1 MKEEEKKAVQNQP
14 QSEPDSTGEAAEP
27 NQEESTPVTEPS
39 EAAAEPET
47 PAPREESSEP
57 AEPVP
62 AEVSSAEEAPAQEP
76 APEAGEKQAEEK
88 PEAPD
93 APQEEE
99 ATPNGEEKTGT
110 GEAPAGETSPAS
122 DEPEKKESA
131 PAESEQPAA
140 SAEAPA
146 AEEKPAAEETAAE
159 GEQPAESPAKTRKK
173 SRLPLWARVLLG
185 ILCVVVVMAGLA
197 VAYINGKLDLIH
209 YDDGTV
215 DSMGTIG
222 ADEDQDLDS
231 TGLEHN
237 DGEMIMPEGS
247 PFEDD
252 NVLNILLIS
261 TDERTEAVNDAD
273 AFTHLNELDGT
284 RATTEFSEDAR
295 ADSLI
300 LVSLNIEE
308 DTIKLVSIERA
319 TGVPILLEG
328 YEDEYDWIT
337 HTFRYGGARLTM
349 DTVSECLNLDLD
361 RYVRINFNSF
371 VQIVDAVGGIDIE
384 LTETE
389 AAALNWEIPS
399 NSMLIVGKVH
409 AGLNHLDGYTAL
421 QYARLRSIDNDWQRI
436 VRQRTVIQAVLDQIQ
451 HASVSEL
458 DELLNTVLPL
468 VQTNFTKSEIAALLV
483 QLPGFLGVEADQ
495 MSLPVDGTYGV
506 RTGMDNRTMYDPD
519 WQTNSDILQDFL
531 YEGMSA
537 EDAIAAHVES
547 EDAATA
553 ETALELTD
561 KQEYL
566 TRNSSPLDLEEGITV
581 EDFGNGNY
589 RVFLAGAPDNTA
601 QTWQMKQGLVQ
612 YLHESQGVNVLMED
626 CGPAEA
632 MAWQQYIDTGSIGNS
647 EPLFDTEE
655 EEEYWNWLA
664 DYNQD
669 QLDSGKFTIVG
680 LGTDD
685 DPELALQGMLT
696 LMDEEA
702 DPEELSCPLSRNLL
716 ANMQDSE
723 SLTEGARGRLY
734 YSLRRL
740 LNNGEEGMNDL
751 NVIFGENAETAI
763 SILQASLSAS
773 DSTEGMNAAFENA
786 WAQYG
791 DQNFFGMFDPEQV
804 LLTPA
809 DLDGDGEAPQTTLA
823 MAVNTGST
831 PAAGKVCAILGVC
844 LDVDG
849 EGQQPGGDALDAEGL
864 YQELTEAD
872 ELAAELERLAS
883 GEELP
888 ESTATPE
895 PEEEGEE
902 EGPGNVYFLALDG
915 SGSPYT
921 EENGIL
927 INQTSE
933 QPAADY
939 FQKIILVPSADPDTP
954 IERESGEA
962 EAANW

>member
-1 MKEEEKKAVQNQP
+1 MKEEEKKAVQNQS
-14 QSEPDSTGEAAEP
+14 QSEPDSTGEAAAP
-27 NQEESTPVTEPS
+27 NPEKSVPVTEPS
-39 EAAAEPET
+39 KAVAEPET
-47 PAPREESSEP
+47 SAP
-57 AEPVP
+57 AED
-62 AEVSSAEEAPAQEP
+62 ASAEEKTA
-76 APEAGEKQAEEK
+76 EKK
-88 PEAPD
+88 PD
-93 APQEEE
+93 APQPEET
-99 ATPNGEEKTGT
+99 TPEGEPPLQTEPDGAEKADAGEE
-110 GEAPAGETSPAS
+110 PAGEVSPATG
-122 DEPEKKESA
+122 EPEEKEPA
-131 PAESEQPAA
+131 PAEGEKPAA
-140 SAEAPA
+140 P
-146 AEEKPAAEETAAE
+146 AEEPTAEEKKPAAEETAAE
-159 GEQPAESPAKTRKK
+159 GEKAVAPPAKICKK

-185 ILCVVVVMAGLA
+185 GLCVVAVMAGLA

-222 ADEDQDLDS
+222 ADEDQDLDG

-451 HASVSEL
+451 HASVAEL

-483 QLPGFLGVEADQ
+483 QLPGFLGVEAEQ
-495 MSLPVDGTYGV
+495 MSLPVEGTYGV

-537 EDAIAAHVES
+537 EEAIAAHVES

-566 TRNSSPLDLEEGITV
+566 TRNSSSLDLEDGITV

-601 QTWQMKQGLVQ
+601 QTWQMKQGLVK
-612 YLHESQGVNVLMED
+612 YLHESQGVNVLMEE

-702 DPEELSCPLSRNLL
+702 DPEELSSPLSRNLL

-773 DSTEGMNAAFENA
+773 GSTEGMNAAFENA
-786 WAQYG
+786 WEQYD

-809 DLDGDGEAPQTTLA
+809 DLDGDGQAPQTTLA
-823 MAVNTGST
+823 MAVNTGAT
-831 PAAGKVCAILGVC
+831 PAAGKVCAILGVY
-844 LDVDG
+844 LDVNG

-864 YQELTEAD
+864 YQELAEAD
-872 ELAAELERLAS
+872 ELATKLERLAS

-888 ESTATPE
+888 ESTAAPEPTDTPE
-895 PEEEGEE
+895 PEEGDEE

-915 SGSPYT
+915 SGSPYG

-927 INQTSE
+927 TNQTSE

-954 IERESGEA
+954 IERESEEA